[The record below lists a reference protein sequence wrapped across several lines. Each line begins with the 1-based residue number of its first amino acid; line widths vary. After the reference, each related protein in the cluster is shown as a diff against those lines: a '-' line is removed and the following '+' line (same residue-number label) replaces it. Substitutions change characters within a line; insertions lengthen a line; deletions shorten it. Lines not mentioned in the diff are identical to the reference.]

1 MNIKSHDPELCPE
14 KSMQEK
20 KTHDPLLCAEKS
32 RQCLSLWTGD
42 TETLM
47 FDINSE
53 MWDKLNGH
61 NIFLLIPCIYGYNKH
76 YSRK

>member
-1 MNIKSHDPELCPE
+1 MEIQSHDQELCPE
-14 KSMQEK
+14 KSIRK
-20 KTHDPLLCAEKS
+20 RDPLLCTEKS
-32 RQCLSLWTGD
+32 MQCLSLWTGD

-53 MWDKLNGH
+53 MWDELNGH